1 MVPGPRIRGSTSII
15 IIANTAASPRKP
27 KTRSFQV
34 ARLAASHQITRSRQQ
49 TIGPIMAN
57 IQYFAKPPSRNAGT
71 NRVIIIKA
79 TRITAG
85 QTRTA
90 PKAEALTGE
99 LSDASGFFLVVK
111 KLDLMS
117 NYVCKACTDI
127 NVY

>member
-1 MVPGPRIRGSTSII
+1 MVPGPRISGSTSTI

-34 ARLAASHQITRSRQQ
+34 ARLAASHQITSSRQQ

-79 TRITAG
+79 TRTTAG
-85 QTRTA
+85 QTRRA
-90 PKAEALTGE
+90 REGDGLTGE
-99 LSDASGFFLVVK
+99 LRAASGSL
-111 KLDLMS
+111 LMIEISDLIDIIG
-117 NYVCKACTDI
+117 CKASSE
-127 NVY
+127 

>member
-1 MVPGPRIRGSTSII
+1 MEMVPGPRIRGSTSAI

-34 ARLAASHQITRSRQQ
+34 ARLAASHQMTSSRQQ

-57 IQYFAKPPSRNAGT
+57 IQYLAKPPSRNLGT

-85 QTRTA
+85 QTR
-90 PKAEALTGE
+90 KAREADGLTGE
-99 LSDASGFFLVVK
+99 LDPRSASLS
-111 KLDLMS
+111 LLM
-117 NYVCKACTDI
+117 I
-127 NVY
+127 EILLQ